1 MSLTFYLSTPGVEV
15 ERISTDSSNIR
26 FSGKDTRIIHIDGL
40 SYGGTLFLED
50 FPSLEEIHVKSP
62 GVGISFNKFP
72 NNTIRVFGVFEEISI
87 NHDEQFLTLNRHIAI
102 DYNLMQAS
110 VPTMWGA
117 IITRD
122 SKEPRGKM
130 DALMLYTEDAENV
143 VIPDGYSNVSILGS
157 KNLQHIETSGTHEI
171 SKITIQDAEN
181 LQSVNIR
188 KRVVYCSIKECQ
200 SISHVRG
207 FGEFLK
213 LDSISSKSRSL
224 TIGGYW
230 QEVPPWYKEIHGQLD
245 LPNLDPEISLD
256 DIKTCNDLSG
266 VRFVVDPY
274 DDSGA
279 GLLFDRIPDVDFS
292 FGVEIPVLLDLLSRS
307 KSSRELTAFSQW
319 CEGELG
325 FKEQYLGMRIA
336 AALIYRGVM
345 PQEIIKIRNSIFC
358 SNRNRWYSHS
368 KMNQYGW
375 SKPMDSVIPFH
386 YVDLE
391 IWLNTDL
398 STEFI
403 GLEKEESTLTSRSR
417 FNPFGNVNT
426 TRTPHKNRSIRDL
439 LNSSLMA
446 VKSNDRPEKAEAKL
460 VYLIDEIFSNKLIL
474 SDSVCVQFLVKNYD
488 FTRSVHPNLVE
499 NMVNTI
505 LEIDVDASTKA
516 AILFALIEINNST
529 KARVAL
535 RKIKS
540 SEGISLKEA
549 RAIDTVSLLG
559 KKAFDAGKVTRPV
572 WPYIKNWRIEYK
584 NKEE

>member
-1 MSLTFYLSTPGVEV
+1 
-15 ERISTDSSNIR
+15 
-26 FSGKDTRIIHIDGL
+26 
-40 SYGGTLFLED
+40 
-50 FPSLEEIHVKSP
+50 
-62 GVGISFNKFP
+62 
-72 NNTIRVFGVFEEISI
+72 
-87 NHDEQFLTLNRHIAI
+87 
-102 DYNLMQAS
+102 
-110 VPTMWGA
+110 
-117 IITRD
+117 
-122 SKEPRGKM
+122 
-130 DALMLYTEDAENV
+130 
-143 VIPDGYSNVSILGS
+143 
-157 KNLQHIETSGTHEI
+157 
-171 SKITIQDAEN
+171 
-181 LQSVNIR
+181 
-188 KRVVYCSIKECQ
+188 
-200 SISHVRG
+200 
-207 FGEFLK
+207 
-213 LDSISSKSRSL
+213 
-224 TIGGYW
+224 
-230 QEVPPWYKEIHGQLD
+230 
-245 LPNLDPEISLD
+245 
-256 DIKTCNDLSG
+256 
-266 VRFVVDPY
+266 
-274 DDSGA
+274 
-279 GLLFDRIPDVDFS
+279 
-292 FGVEIPVLLDLLSRS
+292 
-307 KSSRELTAFSQW
+307 
-319 CEGELG
+319 
-325 FKEQYLGMRIA
+325 
-336 AALIYRGVM
+336 
-345 PQEIIKIRNSIFC
+345 
-358 SNRNRWYSHS
+358 
-368 KMNQYGW
+368 
-375 SKPMDSVIPFH
+375 MDSVIPFH

-446 VKSNDRPEKAEAKL
+446 VKSNNRHEKAEAKL

-505 LEIDVDASTKA
+505 LEIDVDSSTKA

-559 KKAFDAGKVTRPV
+559 KKAFDSGKVSRPV